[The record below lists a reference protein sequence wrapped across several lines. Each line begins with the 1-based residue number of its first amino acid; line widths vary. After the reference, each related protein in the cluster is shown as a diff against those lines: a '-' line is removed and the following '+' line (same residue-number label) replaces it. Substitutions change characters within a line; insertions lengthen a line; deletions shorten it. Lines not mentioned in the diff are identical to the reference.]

1 MLNKLRAF
9 LNKKRKKPPEKIAL
23 NNDSFCLEFAQKI
36 KNQRISIG
44 ITKSDLS
51 RKTRISV
58 AVIEAIENGWTH
70 NLPEI
75 TYLAP
80 MLEILEKEL
89 KLEKQSLNKLIK
101 SKHPKEDIH
110 LSNHHKSLS
119 TQIFSR
125 SQGIIIYI
133 LFILLSIL
141 LLNKYQ
147 LILSKNNLQ
156 TITPILY
163 NPIDLNEE
171 INKSLHYKEED

>member
-1 MLNKLRAF
+1 MLSKIRNF
-9 LNKKRKKPPEKIAL
+9 LNNRIIDSNEKNL
-23 NNDSFCLEFAQKI
+23 LTNDNLYLELSQKI

-80 MLEILEKEL
+80 MLEVIEKEL
-89 KLEKQSLNKLIK
+89 RLEKQSLKKLIK
-101 SKHPKEDIH
+101 SRKLKGDGH
-110 LSNHHKSLS
+110 LSNHNKSIS
-119 TQIFSR
+119 TKVFSS
-125 SQGIIIYI
+125 SQGITIYI
-133 LFILLSIL
+133 LFIFFSIF

-147 LILSKNNLQ
+147 LVLSKNNLQ

-163 NPIDLNEE
+163 NQTEPNDE
-171 INKSLHYKEED
+171 INKSLDSKVVD

>member
-1 MLNKLRAF
+1 MLSKLRS
-9 LNKKRKKPPEKIAL
+9 LI
-23 NNDSFCLEFAQKI
+23 NNRRIDSTGKVELDKDSLCLEFAQKI

-58 AVIEAIENGWTH
+58 AVIEAIENGWIH

-89 KLEKQSLNKLIK
+89 KLEKLSLKKLIK
-101 SKHPKEDIH
+101 NKEPKEGIYP
-110 LSNHHKSLS
+110 SNHDKSISSKL
-119 TQIFSR
+119 FSR
-125 SQGIIIYI
+125 SQGITIYI
-133 LFILLSIL
+133 LFILLSIF

-147 LILSKNNLQ
+147 LILSQNNLQ
-156 TITPILY
+156 TITPIPY
-163 NPIDLNEE
+163 NQIELNKE
-171 INKSLHYKEED
+171 INKSVDSNELD

>member
-1 MLNKLRAF
+1 MLSRISALLNKTIIDPNEEILLA
-9 LNKKRKKPPEKIAL
+9 
-23 NNDSFCLEFAQKI
+23 NDNSYLELSQKI

-75 TYLAP
+75 TYLSP

-101 SKHPKEDIH
+101 RKNPKEEIR
-110 LSNHHKSLS
+110 LSNHQKFLS
-119 TQIFSR
+119 KQLFSS
-125 SQGIIIYI
+125 SQGITIYI
-133 LFILLSIL
+133 LFILLSIF

-156 TITPILY
+156 TITPIPY
-163 NPIDLNEE
+163 NPTELNEE
-171 INKSLHYKEED
+171 INKSVDSKELD

>member
-1 MLNKLRAF
+1 MLSKLRAF
-9 LNKKRKKPPEKIAL
+9 LNNKIIDPNEKILLA
-23 NNDSFCLEFAQKI
+23 NDGSFIEFAQKI

-58 AVIEAIENGWTH
+58 AVIEAIENGWMD

-89 KLEKQSLNKLIK
+89 KLDKQSLTKLIK
-101 SKHPKEDIH
+101 SKSPKEDIH
-110 LSNHHKSLS
+110 LSNHDKSLS
-119 TQIFSR
+119 TQLFSS
-125 SQGIIIYI
+125 SQGITIYI
-133 LFILLSIL
+133 LFILLSIF

-147 LILSKNNLQ
+147 LILSINNYQ

-163 NPIDLNEE
+163 NTIDLNEE
-171 INKSLHYKEED
+171 INKSLDSKEED

>member
-1 MLNKLRAF
+1 MLNKLKGF
-9 LNKKRKKPPEKIAL
+9 LNNREIGPSEKIIL
-23 NNDSFCLEFAQKI
+23 TNDSLCLELAQKI

-75 TYLAP
+75 TYLSP

-89 KLEKQSLNKLIK
+89 KLENHSLKKLIK
-101 SKHPKEDIH
+101 TKEPKEDVH
-110 LSNHHKSLS
+110 LSNHESNSSKL
-119 TQIFSR
+119 FSK
-125 SQGIIIYI
+125 SQGITIYI
-133 LFILLSIL
+133 IFILLSIF

-156 TITPILY
+156 TISPILY
-163 NPIDLNEE
+163 NPTEQNGE
-171 INKSLHYKEED
+171 INQSIDSKELD

>member
-1 MLNKLRAF
+1 MLSELRAF
-9 LNKKRKKPPEKIAL
+9 LNKKIIDPNDKIELA
-23 NNDSFCLEFAQKI
+23 NDSSYVEFAQKV

-75 TYLAP
+75 TYLSP

-89 KLEKQSLNKLIK
+89 KLENQSLKKLIK
-101 SKHPKEDIH
+101 TKEPKEDVH
-110 LSNHHKSLS
+110 LSNHESISSKL
-119 TQIFSR
+119 FSK

-133 LFILLSIL
+133 IFILLSIF

-156 TITPILY
+156 TIIPIPY
-163 NPIDLNEE
+163 NPTELNEE
-171 INKSLHYKEED
+171 INKSVDSKKLD